1 MNLNDKQNR
10 TESPDVPAEMAEV
23 TAVDVVSPVRAD
35 AAEESVEE
43 IGARTLSPGRLV
55 MKRFFRSRLSMT
67 GLIVLLVLFVFSFA
81 GPLMKFLPFVWGEK
95 QADESQQIEQAYYTE
110 VESPA
115 GDGSKVWIVHY
126 SHPTNYLSPS
136 GTHLLGT
143 DDKGFDVFSRLMYGG
158 RVSLTVGFVVI
169 ILETVLGVFLGGLAG
184 CFGKWVDQV
193 IMRIVD
199 IFYCIPSTP
208 LIIILGAAMDG
219 MRVDPQ
225 VRMLY
230 LMLILGFLGWPGI
243 ARLVRGQILSLREQ
257 EFMTATEACGI
268 SVSRRIFR
276 HLIPNVIPQLIVNC
290 TMSLGSTIITEA
302 TLSFLGLGVK
312 FPFASWG
319 NIMND
324 VSNSYVLTEYW
335 FIWIPAGICLL
346 ITVLGFNFVGDGLRD
361 AFDPKMKR

>member
-169 ILETVLGVFLGGLAG
+169 ILETVLGVFLGTIYGWMTLKDMPLASAAGLVLTG
-184 CFGKWVDQV
+184 
-193 IMRIVD
+193 IV
-199 IFYCIPSTP
+199 
-208 LIIILGAAMDG
+208 
-219 MRVDPQ
+219 V
-225 VRMLY
+225 
-230 LMLILGFLGWPGI
+230 
-243 ARLVRGQILSLREQ
+243 
-257 EFMTATEACGI
+257 
-268 SVSRRIFR
+268 SVSVTAVM
-276 HLIPNVIPQLIVNC
+276 LAL
-290 TMSLGSTIITEA
+290 TIRLYQRYH
-302 TLSFLGLGVK
+302 TLDLDEIYMMARQEEK
-312 FPFASWG
+312 AETASK
-319 NIMND
+319 
-324 VSNSYVLTEYW
+324 E
-335 FIWIPAGICLL
+335 
-346 ITVLGFNFVGDGLRD
+346 GD
-361 AFDPKMKR
+361 AK

>member
-126 SHPTNYLSPS
+126 SHPTNYLSERLYQSALVHSRP
-136 GTHLLGT
+136 TICPPPAPTCWVPMTRALT
-143 DDKGFDVFSRLMYGG
+143 FS
-158 RVSLTVGFVVI
+158 
-169 ILETVLGVFLGGLAG
+169 
-184 CFGKWVDQV
+184 
-193 IMRIVD
+193 
-199 IFYCIPSTP
+199 
-208 LIIILGAAMDG
+208 
-219 MRVDPQ
+219 
-225 VRMLY
+225 
-230 LMLILGFLGWPGI
+230 
-243 ARLVRGQILSLREQ
+243 
-257 EFMTATEACGI
+257 
-268 SVSRRIFR
+268 
-276 HLIPNVIPQLIVNC
+276 
-290 TMSLGSTIITEA
+290 
-302 TLSFLGLGVK
+302 
-312 FPFASWG
+312 
-319 NIMND
+319 
-324 VSNSYVLTEYW
+324 
-335 FIWIPAGICLL
+335 PA
-346 ITVLGFNFVGDGLRD
+346 
-361 AFDPKMKR
+361 